1 MSLVSIAWNY
11 YANYPLILLA
21 NRDEFHDRMSEK
33 LQIWSFDPVIYGGK
47 DPKTGG
53 TWLGMTET
61 GKFAAIT
68 DLYHA
73 NEDGRRPSYSRAQL
87 VLDYLL
93 AKEDPEGF
101 LEISREYRKRT
112 MPFNFIL
119 GDHNRLFY
127 CSSAVPNMEV
137 ELSPGI
143 HSVADYFMDTPM
155 PKCKYLKD
163 QLEKRLYD
171 NELSQEE
178 REELFDLLA
187 RPMRFP
193 DADLPHR
200 GYEVGM
206 ERELSPIFLNLGDFG
221 TVSSSIITQDHAGH
235 VIFSERSYQAN
246 ETHTTHSLEF
256 DLVEP

>member
-1 MSLVSIAWNY
+1 M
-11 YANYPLILLA
+11 
-21 NRDEFHDRMSEK
+21 
-33 LQIWSFDPVIYGGK
+33 IYGGK
-47 DPKTGG
+47 DPKTGA

-73 NEDGRRPSYSRAQL
+73 NEEKCRPSYSRAQL

-93 AKEDPEGF
+93 AKEDPEQF
-101 LEISREYRKRT
+101 LEISREQRKRT
-112 MPFNFIL
+112 MPFNLLL
-119 GDHNRLFY
+119 GDSHTLFY
-127 CSSAVPNMEV
+127 CCSAVSNMEV

-143 HSVADYFMDTPM
+143 HSVADDFMDSPM
-155 PKCKYLKD
+155 PKCNYIND

-171 NELSQEE
+171 NDLSNEE

-193 DADLPHR
+193 DDNLPHR

-221 TVSSSIITQDHAGH
+221 TVSSSIITQDKTGH
-235 VIFSERSYQAN
+235 VILSERSYQSN

-256 DLVEP
+256 DLLEP